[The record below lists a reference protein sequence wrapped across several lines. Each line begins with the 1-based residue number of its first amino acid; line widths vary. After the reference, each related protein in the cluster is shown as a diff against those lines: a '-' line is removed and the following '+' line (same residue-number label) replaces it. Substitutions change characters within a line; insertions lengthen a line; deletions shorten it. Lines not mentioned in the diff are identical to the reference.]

1 MKAPPR
7 VLRALFAWLG
17 YSSVH
22 WVAGRYRRAIV
33 WDAVLLATLVLA
45 VYVPIWAI
53 LAILVAQI
61 VDAAAIAP
69 RRERGTGIYALGML
83 VAICVGVLVQVSVR
97 TAWVEA
103 FKIPSGSM
111 APTLPARDHIWVAKS
126 ARTPARGDVIVFRY
140 PKEPDKDFV
149 KRVVA
154 VGGDTIEVRD
164 EQLIL
169 NGQPVARK
177 HVDERCDYQ
186 DYDAESGDPKT
197 RSCDAW
203 DETLDGRTWRVIFDD
218 SRTPHSFAPVTVPPN
233 SYYVLGDNR
242 DNSHDSRFWG
252 FVPRDLV
259 KGTARTI
266 WWPLRGPFNRPI
278 R

>member
-7 VLRALFAWLG
+7 LLRALFAWLG

-22 WVAGRYRRAIV
+22 WIAGRYRRAIF
-33 WDAVLLATLVLA
+33 WDALLVA
-45 VYVPIWAI
+45 VFVFAVRMPLWAI
-53 LAILVAQI
+53 AALLVAQI
-61 VDAAAIAP
+61 ADAVVIAP
-69 RRERGTGIYALGML
+69 RRERGTGIYALGVL
-83 VAICVGVLVQVSVR
+83 VAICVGVLVQTAVR

-103 FKIPSGSM
+103 FKIPAGSM
-111 APTLPARDHIWVAKS
+111 IPALQIGDHIWVAKT

-154 VGGDTIEVRD
+154 VGGDTIEIRD
-164 EQLIL
+164 DQLVL
-169 NGQPVARK
+169 NGQPVPRQ
-177 HVDERCDYQ
+177 HVDEPCEYQ
-186 DYDAESGDPKT
+186 DYDAETGDPQS

-203 DETLDGRTWRVIFDD
+203 DETLDGHTYRVVFD
-218 SRTPHSFAPVTVPPN
+218 RAGGPHASPPFTVPAD

-252 FVPRDLV
+252 SVPRNLV

>member
-7 VLRALFAWLG
+7 LLRALFAWLG

-22 WVAGRYRRAIV
+22 WVAGRYRRAIF
-33 WDAVLLATLVLA
+33 WDLLLLAVFAAA
-45 VYVPIWAI
+45 VWVPFWAI
-53 LAILVAQI
+53 LALLVAQI
-61 VDAAAIAP
+61 ADAVVITP

-83 VAICVGVLVQVSVR
+83 VAICIGVLVQVSVR
-97 TAWVEA
+97 GAWVEA
-103 FKIPSGSM
+103 FKMPSGSM
-111 APTLPARDHIWVAKS
+111 IPTLAVGDHLWISKT

-140 PKEPDKDFV
+140 PKEPDKDFI

-154 VGGDTIEVRD
+154 VGGDTIELRD
-164 EQLIL
+164 QELVV
-169 NGQPVARK
+169 NGKPVART
-177 HVDERCDYQ
+177 HVDAPCEYEDDY
-186 DYDAESGDPKT
+186 EGT
-197 RSCDAW
+197 RQKHRCDAW
-203 DETLDGRTWRVIFDD
+203 DETLDGRTWRVIFDIN
-218 SRTPHSFAPVTVPPN
+218 RTPHPYAPVTVPAD

-252 FVPRDLV
+252 EVPAALV
-259 KGTARTI
+259 KGTARTV